1 MNIPDEEVSVF
12 IADVLE
18 RSTAYIGLRRQVPS
32 PNEGGEVM
40 FLTIHSELGAGNR
53 HLAYSFPS
61 RYVYLHVRLED
72 EFHYFHRPTAT
83 TAQLRNELLAKVCAV
98 YPATR

>member
-18 RSTAYIGLRRQVPS
+18 RSAAYVGLWREVPS
-32 PNEGGEVM
+32 PNEGGEVV
-40 FLTIHSELGAGNR
+40 FLTIHSELGAGYR
-53 HLAYSFPS
+53 HLTHSFPTWN
-61 RYVYLHVRLED
+61 VHLHVRLED
-72 EFHYFHRPTAT
+72 ELHYFHRPTAIS
-83 TAQLRNELLAKVCAV
+83 AQLMNEVLAKLCPV